1 MFYPDSFEVSGKKY
15 RNQSIARLNNINDQK
30 KKKATQK
37 GRLPVISEPECKRF
51 LEAI

>member
-30 KKKATQK
+30 KKKGNPERKAT
-37 GRLPVISEPECKRF
+37 CH
-51 LEAI
+51 